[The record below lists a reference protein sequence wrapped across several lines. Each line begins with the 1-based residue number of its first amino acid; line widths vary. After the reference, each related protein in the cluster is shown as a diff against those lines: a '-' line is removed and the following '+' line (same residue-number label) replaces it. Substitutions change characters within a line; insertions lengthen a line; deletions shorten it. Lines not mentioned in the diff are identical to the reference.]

1 MRLGLAGGS
10 PPWHAGCMPGKE
22 IDPIRARSALA
33 VVRQHPGLVLFAA
46 SPALVAVAVVWWLAG
61 VGWGV
66 VLLTALL
73 VIGGVA
79 VLRKR

>member
-1 MRLGLAGGS
+1 MAR
-10 PPWHAGCMPGKE
+10 KE
-22 IDPIRARSALA
+22 IDPIRARSALE
-33 VVRQHPGLVLFAA
+33 VIRQHPGMVLFAT

-66 VLLTALL
+66 FLLTALL
-73 VIGGVA
+73 VISGVA

>member
-1 MRLGLAGGS
+1 VDFLAPAS
-10 PPWHAGCMPGKE
+10 PPWHSGCMPGKE
-22 IDPIRARSALA
+22 IDPIRARSALE

-46 SPALVAVAVVWWLAG
+46 SPALVTVALVWWLAG

-66 VLLTALL
+66 VLLTAFL
-73 VIGGVA
+73 VISGVA

>member
-1 MRLGLAGGS
+1 
-10 PPWHAGCMPGKE
+10 MPGKE
-22 IDPIRARSALA
+22 IDPIRARSALE
-33 VVRQHPGLVLFAA
+33 VVRQHPGMVLFAA
-46 SPALVAVAVVWWLAG
+46 SPALVTVALVWWLAG

-73 VIGGVA
+73 VISGVA